1 MQSLPWWERTQFDFI
16 RIPKDLFRNPYYA
29 SLSPEGKLLYGFLL
43 DRASLSQANGEKW
56 RTPEGHP
63 FVIFTIEEIRVRL
76 NCGKNKAIRQLEIL
90 EELDLIKRSRPKKDG
105 PYHIVVKP
113 FDRGVSN
120 GNLPKFQ
127 NETCQDPE
135 SKPGQVLKVNLNNT
149 DKNNTERNKTERIT
163 LLEERIKSRI
173 QYDFLISE
181 CPRNQVDTIV
191 DVMVQTLTSPAKT
204 ITVAGVP
211 MDGDMVRAY
220 LEKAEVM
227 RIQYIFDHM
236 EAQNQPIRSY
246 RAYVLARLCDPEGAV
261 DAFYDAQQKENS
273 WDGFM

>member
-63 FVIFTIEEIRVRL
+63 FVIFTLAEIQQRL
-76 NCGKNKAIRQLEIL
+76 NCSKPKAIALLKSVENHG
-90 EELDLIKRSRPKKDG
+90 LIRKSRPQKDG
-105 PYHIVVKP
+105 PYHIEVHA
-113 FDRGVSN
+113 FDGGVTNFDLGRSEN
-120 GNLPKFQ
+120 M
-127 NETCQDPE
+127 TCAGT
-135 SKPGQVLKVNLNNT
+135 KTLPGQVKKVDLNNT

-163 LLEERIKSRI
+163 LLEERIKSQI

-191 DVMVQTLTSPAKT
+191 
-204 ITVAGVP
+204 
-211 MDGDMVRAY
+211 
-220 LEKAEVM
+220 
-227 RIQYIFDHM
+227 
-236 EAQNQPIRSY
+236 
-246 RAYVLARLCDPEGAV
+246 GA
-261 DAFYDAQQKENS
+261 A
-273 WDGFM
+273 